1 MDDTSPLYVRMK
13 QALSWIKHNKNI
25 LNKDIAERMG
35 LTNVSFSR
43 GMERIR
49 HKPDDEFII
58 KFHQATDEVFSLNWL
73 LYGEGEKFATNAQE
87 PQLAPPSSVDFSSYI
102 NALLAKTDETIASLN
117 REIASLHERLKEK
130 DERLREKDERIAELS
145 SLAEERL
152 HRIAELNRIIDYSNA
167 SLSDYPFPLGAA
179 DKGKSKRKTT

>member
-1 MDDTSPLYVRMK
+1 MAESSLYLRMK
-13 QALSWIKHNKNI
+13 QAVNWLKHDKQM
-25 LNKDIAERMG
+25 LQKEIAAKMG
-35 LTNVSFSR
+35 ITDVAFSN
-43 GMERIR
+43 GMKRLQ
-49 HKPDDEFII
+49 KKLDEDFII

-73 LYGEGEKFATNAQE
+73 LYGDGEKFATKAQE

-130 DERLREKDERIAELS
+130 NERLMEKDERIAELS

-152 HRIAELNRIIDYSNA
+152 HRIAELNRIIDSSNA